1 MSQVSARD
9 SWKKHRSGAYG
20 LLAPTF
26 RTCRTQTGNDDI
38 VMIYWSIFL
47 FYLDFTIIVPGVHH
61 EVLRR
66 PLHGLRLRPLPRR
79 GDPHGQ
85 AL

>member
-1 MSQVSARD
+1 MHEHRRAVEEATAR
-9 SWKKHRSGAYG
+9 KPR
-20 LLAPTF
+20 
-26 RTCRTQTGNDDI
+26 RTQTGNDDI

-61 EVLRR
+61 QVLRR

-85 AL
+85 ALQQPISGE